1 MNWADE
7 RYYHILAVVHTFATI
22 YMTGLIWFVQIVHY
36 PLMARVGLSES
47 TDYEREHTRLT
58 GYVVGPP
65 MLIEGISAVLLLAVH
80 PQHAWTWLAW
90 LGVALLAINTISTAT
105 LQIPCHNALQRE
117 FSTST
122 HQRLV
127 SSNWIRTT
135 AWTARA
141 VIASIM
147 LN

>member
-1 MNWADE
+1 MIMASE
-7 RYYHILAVVHTFATI
+7 HYHILVVLHAFSTM
-22 YMTGLIWFVQIVHY
+22 YMTGLIWFVQVVHY
-36 PLMARVGLSES
+36 PLMARVGQSES
-47 TDYEREHTRLT
+47 TEYEREHTRLT

-65 MLIEGISAVLLLAVH
+65 MLIEGISAALLLAVH
-80 PQHAWTWLAW
+80 PQLAWTWLAW
-90 LGVALLAINTISTAT
+90 LGAALLAINTISTAAI
-105 LQIPCHNALQRE
+105 QIPCHNALQQG

-122 HQRLV
+122 HQLLV
-127 SSNWIRTT
+127 RSNWIRTV